1 MLEKQVESYLNKKV
15 KESKGLSFKWISS
28 VSGVPDR
35 VVFLSGKI
43 HLVELKTLTGKISP
57 RQTIVFSQMK
67 EQGFEVQ
74 ILRSKEQIDDF
85 INKATTP

>member
-35 VVFLSGKI
+35 LVFLAGQVY
-43 HLVELKTLTGKISP
+43 LVELKTLTGKISP
-57 RQTIVFSQMK
+57 RQTIVFSQLN

>member
-1 MLEKQVESYLNKKV
+1 MLEKQIESYLNKKV

-57 RQTIVFSQMK
+57 RQTIVFSQLN

>member
-1 MLEKQVESYLNKKV
+1 MLEKQIEKYLTRRV
-15 KESKGLSFKWISS
+15 KESNGLTYKWISS

-35 VVFLSGKI
+35 IVFLAGRVY
-43 HLVELKTLTGKISP
+43 LVELKTLTGKISP
-57 RQTIVFSQMK
+57 RQTIVFSQLN

>member
-15 KESKGLSFKWISS
+15 KESKGLSLKWISS

-43 HLVELKTLTGKISP
+43 HLVELKTMTGQVSK
-57 RQTIVFSQMK
+57 RQKLVFAELK
-67 EQGFEVQ
+67 EQGFEVH

>member
-57 RQTIVFSQMK
+57 RQTIVFSQLN

-74 ILRSKEQIDDF
+74 ILRSKEEIDDF
-85 INKATTP
+85 INKVKAP